1 LKRVKRKQIC
11 VAADDVGCLS
21 THGKGKKLVVFRVS
35 ASAYLRIDLNPMG
48 LSCQSRKKASNV
60 FLIDVT
66 AELRAA
72 QHLVKLRERREGE
85 QDCSLLVDAIQ
96 GRAWLRSRRQQ
107 CAHKDI
113 CI

>member
-1 LKRVKRKQIC
+1 MKREQIC
-11 VAADDVGCLS
+11 VAADDVGCLA